1 MSSGSRLSPQ
11 QTFCSGDAAWTAGP
25 RTIPTDTLVSPS
37 SPVLTRR
44 HRCPVLVGLSPLG
57 PHATLA
63 GRVPDHAEG
72 AASASTSQAK
82 APALRLVAVHLA
94 TRRPLAPQ
102 ALETLVAAAV
112 PCGCGMS
119 EPGPWHPVDLGSNPS
134 SVSYPEPR
142 LPCSGLTLFAFEW
155 RHRDPPGRVT
165 TQIRV
170 NGVKGLTSRRCP
182 RSTHFL
188 FSHGRVAQ
196 KGYVPRIPRNSSP
209 S

>member
-1 MSSGSRLSPQ
+1 MPSAATSSRLFVPKRQLRRSVNIVSSGSRLSPQ
-11 QTFCSGDAAWTAGP
+11 QTFCSGDAARTAGP
-25 RTIPTDTLVSPS
+25 RTTLTDVLVSPS

-57 PHATLA
+57 PQETLA
-63 GRVPDHAEG
+63 GRVP
-72 AASASTSQAK
+72 ASTSQAK
-82 APALRLVAVHLA
+82 APALRLVAIHLA

-102 ALETLVAAAV
+102 APETLVAAAV
-112 PCGCGMS
+112 PCGCGVS

-165 TQIRV
+165 AQIRV
-170 NGVKGLTSRRCP
+170 NGVKG
-182 RSTHFL
+182 
-188 FSHGRVAQ
+188 
-196 KGYVPRIPRNSSP
+196 
-209 S
+209 